1 MRLARVLLLPLFVVM
16 VLVGA
21 WHHWGHR
28 VLPVLLARVGLHDVR
43 LGQVTLTTDSLGI
56 GQFTATLVLG
66 AGPVRIDLSDVLCG
80 YRFYNQDVSPGAL
93 LIEIGGHANTVQQ
106 AVRAG
111 QYAAKALAALFD
123 GSV

>member
-56 GQFTATLVLG
+56 GQFTATLVLDT
-66 AGPVRIDLSDVLCG
+66 GPVRIDLSDVLCG
-80 YRFYNQDVSPGAL
+80 YRFTNL
-93 LIEIGGHANTVQQ
+93 L
-106 AVRAG
+106 R
-111 QYAAKALAALFD
+111 
-123 GSV
+123 GSVVSLSMGRAEMTLLLTIKNDEPKREVFLGIC